1 VLSGLERG
9 DAEVSIPQVPLALQ
23 SRSVISVQNGNVRM
37 RRDVPECIRLLEQGL
52 LDATPIITNRYSV
65 DRLDEAREASK
76 NHDDL
81 SGLVVFAH

>member
-1 VLSGLERG
+1 
-9 DAEVSIPQVPLALQ
+9 
-23 SRSVISVQNGNVRM
+23 M